1 MAQLQTNRRSFIEYL
16 TMVGV
21 GSQVLLQTRNV
32 QAATA
37 AAQESGDSEPWPGMS
52 YRTLGRTGFRASRLV
67 YGCGAALSGRP
78 NDRLLNI
85 AFEAGVN
92 VYDVGYSG
100 YYRNAEQNL
109 AGFAKAHRDEIFLIS
124 KAPAPVGADDEVDT
138 ETAQRAAKA
147 WTLLLDKS
155 LSELGTDH
163 VDAYYQMAANNPGVA
178 RAEEMYRAFEAAKAA

>member
-1 MAQLQTNRRSFIEYL
+1 VAQLQTNRRSFIEYL

-37 AAQESGDSEPWPGMS
+37 AAQESGDSEPWPGMT

-67 YGCGAALSGRP
+67 YGCGAALAGQP

-100 YYRNAEQNL
+100 YYRNAERNL
-109 AGFAKAHRDEIFLIS
+109 AGFAKAHSDEIFLIS
-124 KAPAPVGADDEVDT
+124 KGPVPVGADDAVDT
-138 ETAQRAAKA
+138 ETA
-147 WTLLLDKS
+147 
-155 LSELGTDH
+155 
-163 VDAYYQMAANNPGVA
+163 
-178 RAEEMYRAFEAAKAA
+178 